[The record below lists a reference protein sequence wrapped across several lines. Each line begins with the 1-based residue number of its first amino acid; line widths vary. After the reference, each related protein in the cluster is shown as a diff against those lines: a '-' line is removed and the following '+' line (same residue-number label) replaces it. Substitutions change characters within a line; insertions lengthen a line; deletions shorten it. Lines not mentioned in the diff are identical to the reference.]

1 MKRFMY
7 LTSTVREYID
17 VHRSA
22 QQQKSEALPSYAIEF
37 LGSAGDIV
45 HATELQLCNSL
56 PKVVIPGE
64 SHFSLS
70 HASSTTEL
78 AHRMIRLP

>member
-22 QQQKSEALPSYAIEF
+22 HQQKLEALPSYAIEF

-45 HATELQLCNSL
+45 HATKLQLCNSL
-56 PKVVIPGE
+56 PIIPGE
-64 SHFSLS
+64 SHFLLS